1 MAIFERRENLPKSID
16 SGNIFVNFLLGGRIL
31 LVVLLTCAPGTSCS
45 YSCVRMMR
53 DTQAPEQASP
63 VGARSSYASLTV
75 LHAGGHQLGGALF
88 PVFGEVLA
96 VDTVFAEPVRL
107 FLSLRGASATAH
119 LNMLPHI
126 LILL

>member
-75 LHAGGHQLGGALF
+75 LHAGLCSQYSVRFLLSTQFLPVEACRACEAFLEFEGSLGHGLSSALYL
-88 PVFGEVLA
+88 V
-96 VDTVFAEPVRL
+96 T
-107 FLSLRGASATAH
+107 ASRR
-119 LNMLPHI
+119 I
-126 LILL
+126 